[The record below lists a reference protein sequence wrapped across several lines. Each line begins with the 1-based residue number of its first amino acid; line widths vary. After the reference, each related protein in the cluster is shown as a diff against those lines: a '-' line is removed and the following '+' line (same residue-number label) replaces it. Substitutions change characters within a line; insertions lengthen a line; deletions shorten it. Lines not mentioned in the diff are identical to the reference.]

1 MEVVGEALLS
11 AAFGSLFDKLGS
23 SDLIKF
29 ARQEDVHIE
38 LKKWEKEL
46 QSIRQEVNDAEE
58 KQITQEAVKS
68 WLFDLRVLAYDME
81 YILDEFAY
89 ELMRTKLMGAEA
101 DEASSSKKRKFIPTF
116 STSFSPTHV
125 VRDVKLGS
133 RIREIT
139 SRLQDISAR
148 KAGLGLEKAAGGAT
162 SAWQR
167 PPPTT
172 PIAYEPGVY
181 GRDEDK
187 KVLLDLLRKV
197 EPNEAN
203 VGMGGLGKTTLA
215 RLVYNDEMAKNF
227 DLKAW
232 VCVSDVF
239 DVENITKAIL
249 NSVVSSDASGSLD
262 FQQVQKKLTDA
273 LTGKKFLLILD
284 DVWNEDSGNW
294 NSLRAPFSVGA
305 KGSKV
310 MVTTRNKGVA
320 FMMGAEKNVYELK
333 TLSEDACWSVFE
345 EHAFEHRNIDE
356 HPNLCGGL
364 PLAATTLGGLLR
376 SKRRENE
383 WEKILNSKIWGWSG
397 TEPEILPA
405 LRLSYHYLPS
415 HLKRRFAYCAMF
427 PKDYEFDSKN
437 LVLLWMAEGLIQ
449 QPKGDRHT
457 MEDLGDDYFCELL
470 SRSFFQSSS
479 NHESH
484 FVMHDLIHDLAQ
496 GVAGEIC
503 FCLEDELECSRQST
517 ISKET
522 RHSSFVR
529 RDGDVLKKFEAFQ
542 EVKHL
547 RTFVALNIHWASTKS
562 YVTSLVCNH
571 LVPKF
576 QQLRL
581 PDSICELKHL
591 RYLNLSYTK
600 IRSLSNLYNLQTL
613 MLSFC
618 MHLTRLPPNIGNLI
632 NLRHLSVV
640 GCSLQEMPQQI
651 GKLKNLQT
659 LSDFT
664 VGKRGFLGIKELK
677 HLSHLRGKIRISQL
691 KNVVNIQDA
700 IDANLR
706 TKLNVEELIMH
717 WSKEFDD
724 FRNEDTKMEVL
735 LSLQPHTSLKKLNIE
750 GFGGRQFPNWI
761 CDPSYFKLV
770 ELSLYGCIRC
780 TSLPSVGQLPFLKR
794 LFIEGMDGVRRV
806 GLEFEGQVSLYAKP
820 FQCLE
825 SLCFENMKE
834 WKEWSWSRES
844 FSRLLE
850 LEIKDCPRLSKKLPT
865 HLTSLVRLEINNC
878 PETMVPLPTHLPSLK
893 ELNIYYCPKMMPLWS
908 SFSFDP
914 FKSVK
919 RGSRS
924 ATDIT
929 SGIYLRINGMSG
941 LFRLEQKFLRSLPR
955 LQLLEIDNSGAL
967 ECLWENGL
975 GLGNLA
981 SLRVSGCNQ
990 LVSLGEEE
998 VQGLPC
1004 NIQYLEISKCDNL
1017 EKLPHGLQS
1026 YASLTELIIKD
1037 CSKLASFP
1045 DKGFPLM
1052 LRRLTISNCQ
1062 SLRSLPDSSNC
1073 CSSVCALENLKIEEC
1088 PSLICFPKGQLP
1100 TTLKE
1105 LYISVC
1111 KNLKSLPEDI
1121 EVCALEHI
1129 DISWCSSLIGFPK
1142 GKLPSTLKNLTIGGC
1157 KKLESL
1163 PEGIMHHHSNN
1174 TTNCGLQFLDIS
1186 KCPSLTSFP
1195 RGRFLST
1202 LKSIRI
1208 CDCAQLQPILEE
1220 MFHRNNNA
1228 LEVLSIW
1235 GYPNLKT
1242 IPDCLYNLKHLQIR
1256 KCENLELQP
1265 RQLQSLTSLTS
1276 LEMTDCENIKTIPD
1290 CFYNLKDL
1298 RIYKCENLELQPHQL
1313 QSLTSLTTLE
1323 IINCE
1328 NIKTPLSEWG
1338 LARLTSLKTLIIS
1351 DYHHHHH
1358 PFLLP
1363 TTLVELCISSFK
1375 NLDSLAF
1382 LSLQRL
1388 TSLKRLC
1395 ISRCPNLQSFLPRE
1409 GLSDTLSE
1417 LSINGCPLLIQRCL
1431 KEKGEDWPKIA
1442 YIPYVKIDGQLIFEQ

>member
-1 MEVVGEALLS
+1 M
-11 AAFGSLFDKLGS
+11 
-23 SDLIKF
+23 
-29 ARQEDVHIE
+29 
-38 LKKWEKEL
+38 
-46 QSIRQEVNDAEE
+46 
-58 KQITQEAVKS
+58 
-68 WLFDLRVLAYDME
+68 
-81 YILDEFAY
+81 
-89 ELMRTKLMGAEA
+89 
-101 DEASSSKKRKFIPTF
+101 
-116 STSFSPTHV
+116 
-125 VRDVKLGS
+125 
-133 RIREIT
+133 
-139 SRLQDISAR
+139 
-148 KAGLGLEKAAGGAT
+148 
-162 SAWQR
+162 
-167 PPPTT
+167 
-172 PIAYEPGVY
+172 
-181 GRDEDK
+181 
-187 KVLLDLLRKV
+187 
-197 EPNEAN
+197 
-203 VGMGGLGKTTLA
+203 
-215 RLVYNDEMAKNF
+215 
-227 DLKAW
+227 
-232 VCVSDVF
+232 
-239 DVENITKAIL
+239 
-249 NSVVSSDASGSLD
+249 
-262 FQQVQKKLTDA
+262 
-273 LTGKKFLLILD
+273 
-284 DVWNEDSGNW
+284 WNEDSGNW

-345 EHAFEHRNIDE
+345 KHAFEHRNIDE
-356 HPNLCGGL
+356 HPNLVSIGRKIVNKCGGL

-376 SKRRENE
+376 SKRREDE

-415 HLKRRFAYCAMF
+415 HLKRCFAYCAMF

-449 QPKGDRHT
+449 QPKGDRHR

-496 GVAGEIC
+496 
-503 FCLEDELECSRQST
+503 
-517 ISKET
+517 
-522 RHSSFVR
+522 
-529 RDGDVLKKFEAFQ
+529 
-542 EVKHL
+542 
-547 RTFVALNIHWASTKS
+547 
-562 YVTSLVCNH
+562 
-571 LVPKF
+571 
-576 QQLRL
+576 
-581 PDSICELKHL
+581 
-591 RYLNLSYTK
+591 
-600 IRSLSNLYNLQTL
+600 
-613 MLSFC
+613 
-618 MHLTRLPPNIGNLI
+618 
-632 NLRHLSVV
+632 
-640 GCSLQEMPQQI
+640 EMPQQI

-659 LSDFT
+659 LSDFI
-664 VGKRGFLGIKELK
+664 VGKSGFLGIKELK

-717 WSKEFDD
+717 WSKEFNDL
-724 FRNEDTKMEVL
+724 RNEDTEMEVL

-750 GFGGRQFPNWI
+750 GFGGRQFLNWI

-780 TSLPSVGQLPFLKR
+780 TSLASVGQLPFLKR

-844 FSRLLE
+844 FSRLLQ

-908 SFSFDP
+908 SFAFDP
-914 FKSVK
+914 FISVK

-929 SGIYLRINGMSG
+929 S
-941 LFRLEQKFLRSLPR
+941 
-955 LQLLEIDNSGAL
+955 
-967 ECLWENGL
+967 
-975 GLGNLA
+975 GNLA

-1004 NIQYLEISKCDNL
+1004 NIQYLEICKCDNL

-1037 CSKLASFP
+1037 CSKLVSFP

-1062 SLRSLPDSSNC
+1062 SLSSLPDSSNC
-1073 CSSVCALENLKIEEC
+1073 CSSVCALEYLKIEEC

-1129 DISWCSSLIGFPK
+1129 DIRWCSSLIGFPK
-1142 GKLPSTLKNLTIGGC
+1142 GKLPSTLKNLT
-1157 KKLESL
+1157 
-1163 PEGIMHHHSNN
+1163 
-1174 TTNCGLQFLDIS
+1174 
-1186 KCPSLTSFP
+1186 
-1195 RGRFLST
+1195 
-1202 LKSIRI
+1202 
-1208 CDCAQLQPILEE
+1208 LQPILEE

-1256 KCENLELQP
+1256 KCENLEFQP
-1265 RQLQSLTSLTS
+1265 RQVQSLTSLTS

-1298 RIYKCENLELQPHQL
+1298 RIYKCEKLELQPHQL

-1328 NIKTPLSEWG
+1328 NIKTLLSEWG

-1395 ISRCPNLQSFLPRE
+1395 ISRCPNLQSFLPTE

-1431 KEKGEDWPKIA
+1431 KERGEDWPKIA
-1442 YIPYVKIDGQLIFEQ
+1442 HIPYVKIDGQLIFEQ